1 MSNTDAYESNVLNAA
16 TGMQWRQVWGQ
27 TKGTLFQFALSEI
40 PIKKNQN
47 RVQHVSYK
55 IIKKLTWISKLGI
68 KTLFSLINSFEEED
82 SAHKDSTGA
91 AAPGDPE

>member
-47 RVQHVSYK
+47 RV
-55 IIKKLTWISKLGI
+55 
-68 KTLFSLINSFEEED
+68 
-82 SAHKDSTGA
+82 
-91 AAPGDPE
+91 